1 MDLRPPMA
9 VFFAYDGHA
18 ISLWQKS
25 AKGVVAMCYITT
37 HMVCVVRCGEK
48 KRCNDTVDKQ
58 YTIFSK
64 DIFRRTSSSI
74 ISMKLLKTHGG
85 KKWEEKIMD

>member
-1 MDLRPPMA
+1 MTRNSFCGSRNIVDLRPPMA

-48 KRCNDTVDKQ
+48 RDAMILWISNIPFFRK
-58 YTIFSK
+58 IF
-64 DIFRRTSSSI
+64 FAGH
-74 ISMKLLKTHGG
+74 LLP
-85 KKWEEKIMD
+85 